1 MAKRIVQV
9 RGTTGSGKTTAMR
22 KAIELAGG
30 GITQPMRGNGTKQH
44 VTVTP
49 QFTVTGDYNNPSACV
64 GCDRFDNRTDLL
76 HVLHNTIGSG
86 AERIAFEGMIY
97 SHTYKLATDIARM
110 ARQSGYEY
118 SCVFLNVDFETALTR
133 ILERNGGKPINY
145 DKLAEKVLR
154 FATAREKI
162 RAAGI
167 RCVDVAA
174 DTFSADEVGAI
185 VYQEIMR

>member
-9 RGTTGSGKTTAMR
+9 RGTTGAGKTTSMR

-30 GITQPMRGNGTKQH
+30 GITRPMAGNGTRQH

-49 QFTVTGDYNNPSACV
+49 KFTVMGDYNNSSACT
-64 GCDRFDNRTDLL
+64 GCDSFNNRTDLL
-76 HVLHNTIGSG
+76 QVLHNTIGSG

-97 SHTYKLATDIARM
+97 SHTYKLAADLNRIARQ
-110 ARQSGYEY
+110 AGYEF
-118 SCVFLNVDFETALTR
+118 SCVFLNVDFDTALTR
-133 ILERNGGKPINY
+133 IFERNGGKPIDY
-145 DKLAEKVLR
+145 DKLAAKCMQFSV
-154 FATAREKI
+154 AREKI

-174 DTFSADEVGAI
+174 DTLSADEVGSI
-185 VYQEIMR
+185 VYREIVR